1 MLPEVTRNTSPGN
14 ALKGLIMKRLI
25 TGACLAG
32 LWLSTLQPALA
43 QKEPSNTRTPENDA
57 EWKYW
62 LDNMVRLH
70 GFSDG
75 EIAKA
80 TGETAETIAKLR
92 GQYGIRKED
101 FPKKRDN
108 LLVVPWPG
116 GRHPRIGFL
125 EGAIRPQRETKV
137 SVFTPWAEHDYV
149 VVDVPEALWSNLG
162 LTYLA
167 HTHIPTYFDK
177 QELRLKKLEWV
188 RKEDGSFTIERKLPN
203 GIVYTAKVEPKQDHV
218 AMELTLKN
226 GTKELLTDLRVQ
238 NCVMLKSAAG
248 FNSQTNDN
256 KIKREPFAVCRAE
269 SGDRWIITAWEPLH
283 RVWFNERC
291 PCLHS
296 DPKFPDCPA
305 GKTVKLRGWLSFYE
319 GKDIDA
325 EVERLTASWLE
336 N

>member
-1 MLPEVTRNTSPGN
+1 MR
-14 ALKGLIMKRLI
+14 RLI
-25 TGACLAG
+25 IGICLAA
-32 LWLSTLQPALA
+32 LSFSQLPSASA
-43 QKEPSNTRTPENDA
+43 QKEPSNTRAPGNEA
-57 EWKYW
+57 AWKYW

-70 GFSDG
+70 GFSD
-75 EIAKA
+75 EEVAKA
-80 TGETAETIAKLR
+80 TGESTANIAKFR
-92 GQYGIRKED
+92 SQFGIRKGD
-101 FPKKRDN
+101 FPKKRDS

-167 HTHIPTYFDK
+167 HTHIDTVFDK
-177 QELRLKKLEWV
+177 QKIQLKKLEWT
-188 RKEDGSFTIERKLPN
+188 RHKNGSFSIERKLPN
-203 GIVYTAKVEPKQDHV
+203 GIVYTAKVEPKKSHV

-248 FNSQTNDN
+248 FNEQTNEN
-256 KIKREPFAVCRAE
+256 KIKYEPFAICRSE
-269 SGDRWIITAWEPLH
+269 SGDRWIITAWEPCH
-283 RVWFNERC
+283 RAWFNERC

-296 DPKFPDCPA
+296 DPKFPDCPP

-319 GKDIDA
+319 GKNIEA
-325 EVERLTASWLE
+325 EVERLRASWLDK
-336 N
+336 